1 VGATRRRHESRVEFS
16 VDHRVTRPKN
26 RWTPGPPNH
35 PRQTNCL
42 SEGPGLSRP
51 LPLLVELQEARVQ
64 MLDPAGVEPNSDQ
77 PVSGACHD
85 DASAAPGNAMPRRP
99 DRVRGDDRSPMSN
112 SGGSSKVVD
121 GGNGHLCVATG
132 ARQRGATSCRAV
144 TGATG
149 YPGRLRHRAAVP
161 RVPGRL
167 PDLAW
172 TGRPAEHAPQ
182 RLGGGRPAGGW
193 YARATRPQRRAAPGH
208 RAARNSPRSSPTC
221 SFRRRLNSSA
231 PTPRSLDGSAPP
243 CFEWPHR
250 SAVGHVGA
258 PGVGLPG
265 LVTAEC

>member
-1 VGATRRRHESRVEFS
+1 M
-16 VDHRVTRPKN
+16 
-26 RWTPGPPNH
+26 
-35 PRQTNCL
+35 
-42 SEGPGLSRP
+42 
-51 LPLLVELQEARVQ
+51 Q

-221 SFRRRLNSSA
+221 SFRRRPNSSA

-265 LVTAEC
+265 LVRPPGRGRGGWQRQSRAVGTSAGRATGYHEHRAVAAPLDGRSTTGSSAHRVTARMIPQGTG